1 MNLCIDI
8 GNSSVKFAVFDKEVM
23 TYHFRMESHD
33 FSYLQNIAK
42 EYNVNR
48 CIFSSTCDYREEEK
62 SLLQNLCNEVVY
74 FDHTTPIPIKNLYKT
89 PETLGTD
96 RLAAAIGAYYESKQ
110 DTAIIDAGTAIT
122 YDIVTS
128 KGEYLGGNISPGIEM
143 RFKALHEYTAKLPL
157 INKNGDLPELG
168 NDTETAIRCGV
179 IHGVSCEIRQFI
191 CEMLLKFPNL
201 CIFITGGDGIDFGDS
216 NKKRIFVDRYLVL
229 KGLNVVLNNLK

>member
-1 MNLCIDI
+1 MNICIDI
-8 GNSSVKFAVFDKEVM
+8 GNSSVKYAIFDNEVM
-23 TYHFRMESHD
+23 TYHSRMESHD
-33 FSYLQNIAK
+33 FSLLQNITK
-42 EYNVNR
+42 EYDVDR
-48 CIFSSTCDYREEEK
+48 CIISSTCNYGEEEK
-62 SLLQNLCNEVVY
+62 SLLQNLCKEVV
-74 FDHTTPIPIKNLYKT
+74 FFNHTTPIPIKNLYKT
-89 PETLGTD
+89 PETLGMD

-110 DTAIIDAGTAIT
+110 DTAIIDAGTAIN
-122 YDIVTS
+122 YDIVTRQ
-128 KGEYLGGNISPGIEM
+128 GEYLGGNISPGIEM

-179 IHGVSCEIRQFI
+179 IQGVSYEIRQFI

-201 CIFITGGDGIDFGDS
+201 YIFITGGDDIDFGNS